1 MMSPADI
8 EKSIHT
14 AAASLE
20 MEGFAVDPDCMALC
34 QKMLSGEI
42 TMEEYLV
49 RVTPQEVR

>member
-42 TMEEYLV
+42 TMEEYLAQ
-49 RVTPQEVR
+49 VTPQEVR